1 MRVAIVEDS
10 RLARLE
16 LCEQLSQLSGITL
29 VGQADTVDSAQ
40 KMITET
46 RPDLMLLDIDLP
58 GGTGFD
64 LLERLDTLP
73 LIIFT
78 TAYDQFAVRSFEVNA
93 LDYLLKPVTLPRL
106 RSAFDKALE
115 RLNLQSC
122 PKEPSDRLHAD
133 SQLFVKEG
141 EACWLIKLKQ
151 VQLFESVGNYTRVY
165 FEQHKPMLNRAMT
178 QIEARLPTDGFFRLN
193 RSEIINLAYIE
204 NIEVTLSG
212 QWQVAMQNGRILV
225 PSRRQMQAFKQH
237 LSL

>member
-29 VGQADTVDSAQ
+29 VGQADTVDSADQ
-40 KMITET
+40 MITET
-46 RPDLMLLDIDLP
+46 QPDLVLLDIDLP

-64 LLERLDTLP
+64 LLERLDNLP

-106 RSAFDKALE
+106 SSAFDKAKV
-115 RLNLQSC
+115 RLKTHHI
-122 PKEPSDRLHAD
+122 PEAPSDRLHAD

-141 EACWLIKLKQ
+141 EDCWLIKLKQ

-165 FEQHKPMLNRAMT
+165 FEQHKPMLNRAMS
-178 QIEARLPTDGFFRLN
+178 QIEARLPTEGFFRLN

-204 NIEVTLSG
+204 DIEVTLSG

-225 PSRRQMQAFKQH
+225 PSRRQMQAFKQR